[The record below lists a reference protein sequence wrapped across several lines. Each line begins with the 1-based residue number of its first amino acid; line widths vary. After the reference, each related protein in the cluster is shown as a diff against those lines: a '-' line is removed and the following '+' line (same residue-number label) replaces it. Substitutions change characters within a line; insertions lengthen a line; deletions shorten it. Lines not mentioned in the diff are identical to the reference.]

1 MTRLV
6 NWLWPKH
13 PYLAQTL
20 YLVYLKLKGS
30 ANDGC

>member
-6 NWLWPKH
+6 NKLWVRH

-30 ANDGC
+30 V